1 MSHHPADRAAFH
13 GPDAP
18 VRTYLTNDVV
28 AIDRTSTIRDAATA
42 IAEASVGVLVLGDP
56 DDVVALVSE
65 RDIVR
70 AVAEGLDLDLTSA
83 RDIGSTHLIWIDADD
98 SIADA
103 AEEMM
108 EDYVRHVL
116 VRDGERMIGV
126 LSIRDVV
133 AAYIT

>member
-1 MSHHPADRAAFH
+1 MSSHPADSTAFH
-13 GPDAP
+13 GGAAP
-18 VRTYLTNDVV
+18 VRTYLTADVV
-28 AIDRTSTIRDAATA
+28 AIDRTACIRDAAVA
-42 IAEASVGVLVLGDP
+42 IAKASVGVVVIGDP

-65 RDIVR
+65 RDVVR
-70 AVAEGLDLDLTSA
+70 AVAEDIDLDATPA
-83 RDIGSTHLIWIDADD
+83 RDIGTTELVWIGVDD

-116 VRDGERMIGV
+116 VRDGDRLVGV

>member
-1 MSHHPADRAAFH
+1 MSSHPADRTAFH

-28 AIDRTSTIRDAATA
+28 AIDRTASVRDAAVA

-65 RDIVR
+65 RDVVR
-70 AVAEGLDLDLTSA
+70 AVAEALDLDATPA
-83 RDIGSTHLIWIDADD
+83 RDIGSTHLIWIDADS

-116 VRDGERMIGV
+116 VRDGERLIGV

>member
-1 MSHHPADRAAFH
+1 MSSHPADSTAFH
-13 GPDAP
+13 GPAAA
-18 VRTYLTNDVV
+18 VRTYLTSDVV
-28 AIDRTSTIRDAATA
+28 AVDRTASVRDAAVA
-42 IAEASVGVLVLGDP
+42 IAKASVGVVVIGDP
-56 DDVVALVSE
+56 EDVVALVSE

-70 AVAEGLDLDLTSA
+70 ATAEDLDLDTTLA
-83 RDIGSTHLIWIDADD
+83 RDIGSSELVWIDIEG

-116 VRDGERMIGV
+116 VGDRGQLVGV

>member
-1 MSHHPADRAAFH
+1 MSTHPADRNAFH

-18 VRTYLTNDVV
+18 VRTYLTNEVV
-28 AIDRTSTIRDAATA
+28 AIDRASTVRDAAVA
-42 IAEASVGVLVLGDP
+42 IAEASVGVVVLGDP

-70 AVAEGLDLDLTSA
+70 AVATCLDLDGTAAL
-83 RDIGSTHLIWIDADD
+83 DVGSTHLIWIEADD

-116 VRDGERMIGV
+116 VRDAGRLAGV